1 MEHTK
6 EKLSA
11 LVREMQTATTY
22 NKGVYILNIEFFL
35 DKYNNEMFLAG
46 AFFYI
51 LVETGTA
58 EFVVDCHSYIVGK
71 GDMLLVAPRMS
82 IELMK
87 KSSDFGT
94 CGLCMEPFFFDS
106 LSIGNYVYKQ
116 LYNSSHTTYVLRL
129 EDSDTGHIRKTLDL
143 MSHYLTSDHPAEMA
157 GSLVNF
163 LLLQITEIFHSQNVH
178 PAGRVRR
185 SDALFRLFRKLLA
198 ENYRKEHE
206 LQFYADSLH
215 VSQTYLSRVIRQVS
229 GKTVNNYIAE
239 ALYTDARRLLVF
251 TDLTVKEISEQLGF
265 SDQSSFG
272 KFFKKKSETSPANF
286 RDEYKKLHNL

>member
-1 MEHTK
+1 MEHAK
-6 EKLSA
+6 ETLST
-11 LVREMQTATTY
+11 LVREMQTVTTY

-35 DKYNNEMFLAG
+35 DKYSNEMFRAG

-82 IELMK
+82 VKLMK

-106 LSIGNYVYKQ
+106 LSIGNYVYKR

-129 EDSDTGHIRKTLDL
+129 EDSDTVHIRKTLDL

-178 PAGRVRR
+178 PAGRVKH

-215 VSQTYLSRVIRQVS
+215 ISQTYLSRVIRQIS
-229 GKTVNNYIAE
+229 GKTVINYIAE

-251 TDLTVKEISEQLGF
+251 TDLTVKEIAEQLGF